1 MEYRIDEK
9 PTAPVRLAMTCAN
22 GCSGALDLTNELQ
35 RATPGQWHTLKVR
48 LTDFQKAGANMF
60 EVIEP
65 LVLTTDGRMSMTLK
79 TVRIG
84 TDAAGV
90 TLLPLAK
97 RGVSE

>member
-1 MEYRIDEK
+1 
-9 PTAPVRLAMTCAN
+9 
-22 GCSGALDLTNELQ
+22 
-35 RATPGQWHTLKVR
+35 
-48 LTDFQKAGANMF
+48 MF
-60 EVIEP
+60 EIIEP
-65 LVLTTDGRMSMTLK
+65 LVLTTDGRMSITLK